1 MIRLAMGWV
10 DELPREPESDEWQNM
25 RARGLRPFK
34 VGDKSR
40 SMARGAG
47 RGGRSKRLASKL
59 DSLLGK
65 VDE

>member
-1 MIRLAMGWV
+1 MIRLDAGWV
-10 DELPREPESDEWQNM
+10 EQVPREESDEWRAL

-34 VGDKSR
+34 AGDKSR

-65 VDE
+65 ADE